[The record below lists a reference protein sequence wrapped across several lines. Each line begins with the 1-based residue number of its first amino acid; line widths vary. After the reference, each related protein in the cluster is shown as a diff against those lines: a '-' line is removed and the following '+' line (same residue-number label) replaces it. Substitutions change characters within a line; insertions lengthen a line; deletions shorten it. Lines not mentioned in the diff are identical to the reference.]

1 MGETELKTAPPDF
14 VGVGTQRSGTSW
26 WFQLLLDHPD
36 IVPPVQKRKKELHF
50 FGPFCGAPMAGED
63 VARYH
68 ELFPPRAAGTLSG
81 EWTPR
86 YMFDFWTPRLLAR
99 AAPDAKLLVL
109 LRDPIER
116 YRSGVPH
123 QTGFTPKRGDA
134 AIAADAALRGC
145 YATQL
150 RRVLAHFDA
159 QQVLVLQYE
168 RCTLEPLEQ
177 YARTLRFLGVRDDFE
192 PSGVGELR
200 GRTRASEKEPLWPDL
215 LEELHQTLDP
225 EMLELDA
232 LVPDLDLGLW
242 PNFAHLAAAGAL
254 AEGT

>member
-1 MGETELKTAPPDF
+1 MGATDLNTAPPDF

-26 WFQLLLDHPD
+26 WFQLLLDHPQ
-36 IVPPVQKRKKELHF
+36 IQPPLQKRKKELHF
-50 FGPFCGAPMAGED
+50 FGRFCSEPMGDED

-68 ELFPPRAAGTLSG
+68 ALFPNEPGMITG

-86 YMFDFWTPRLLAR
+86 YMYDFWTPRLIRR
-99 AAPDAKLLVL
+99 AAPDARILVL

-134 AIAADAALRGC
+134 AIAADAAQRGR

-159 QQVLVLQYE
+159 EQVLVLQYE
-168 RCTLEPLEQ
+168 RCARDPLQE
-177 YARTLRFLGVRDDFE
+177 YARTLRFLGVSDDFE
-192 PSGVGELR
+192 PSGVRELR
-200 GRTRASEKEPLWPDL
+200 GRTRESEKEPLWPDL
-215 LEELHQTLDP
+215 LEELHDTLDQ
-225 EMLELDA
+225 EALDLQA
-232 LVPDLDLGLW
+232 LVPDLDLSLW

-254 AEGT
+254 SGGT